1 MHDKHRPHHHK
12 HPHAAEPVAH
22 DHIPVVYTPPST
34 RAEDLEPP
42 PYVANPVLSVVGA
55 DRGLGIRHIE
65 NHLLVTFE
73 RWSRLNVGDV
83 YEFYM
88 RDTRNPVAWSEIRLG
103 EETQAR
109 YQLAVHRD
117 LVPLDFV
124 SPCYGRVLRV
134 GSGTESTS
142 TPQTWL
148 IKNTRPG
155 GVDQDPGLPY
165 HSALKLHLPADLQ
178 IPGSVLD
185 PDRANQGVVLTIDPY
200 PEMRIRDTIELYWN
214 GHLVTL
220 QLDEAHISRAKPIEV
235 RVEPEVIFR
244 PNGSGLLTLRFRV
257 HDEVLN
263 FSGEVQQW
271 SKAVH
276 LKSELDPSLLDRP
289 YFLVNGFDATEVN
302 FDTQGTGRFEI
313 EVSVP
318 TYLPGGTPT
327 PENTMIFATLSGIR
341 ADGSPLVVRLKE
353 FPARIGRS
361 AVTDVANGD
370 IKALINGS
378 MQISYE
384 LHRKIAEDNYVYLG
398 TSRRL
403 MVTIFGTVST
413 MPPVKVVEN
422 DAGLIDPTLDHIT
435 VKFPEYTPYD
445 SGYNVTLRLE
455 AVRPGGG
462 VEFYEQTLLAGTP
475 PPGDRIVY
483 KEDFLRFIGLSD
495 VKIFYRVDDGQVG
508 VLGGGGVLTVRESE
522 HLTVQ
527 FGERVAQMPK
537 PLLQHVDEHNNLDPA
552 HVIGKVIVKL
562 PYEHTASGDTFTW
575 RWVGSALGGSTSGEI
590 LLNGGTA
597 GKTVAFQV
605 EKALVEANLNGEIRL
620 SYSLIPANGTPT
632 LRSEVLVVTVGQ
644 ALGDLLRP
652 EVLEAS
658 RNPDQLAPEAA
669 IHGATIRVTFPQM
682 LPTDRIRAVW
692 TGIAD
697 IGSHSETK
705 DGNTHKTVDF
715 IVPANVVGAD
725 ISPFGQQIKV
735 QYFLIRG
742 TRETPSL
749 VLNLLLLNLTTLPIP
764 TIEGIGD
771 VPILELSKLKGTERT
786 MINVWPFIHRA
797 QRMWMEYRGTYA
809 NGTDYLEATY
819 TNNLVEADGE
829 INGIRPPTP
838 VDKLRLLKDGS
849 PLTISFWVSFERGG
863 EKANAVLFR
872 ERHHT
877 IQALPSELPHPFIG
891 GASGTG
897 PSVTVEPLVIEHDTR
912 VTVKYDG
919 MLTTD
924 EIKLAWVYQDCTE
937 YTITKKGN
945 SGGTLEFNLTSF
957 KVLNRSV
964 NSTVML
970 RYSIVRNGVTVLSE
984 VQTVRV
990 NSIPVA
996 NLPRP
1001 LIEAVANG
1009 GTVDLNT
1016 FPGNAWI
1023 QVLKWPLS
1031 VAGQRMWITCRSA
1044 NATAL
1049 SVLVGHVVTA
1059 VEAANYVQI
1068 LNAVSRAWLQALP
1081 SSQQFT
1087 VECSVTFDGST
1098 DQARAVSFQT
1108 TTYTIRR
1115 QVAALVFNQTA
1126 VSLNTRTYLIPGNPT
1141 ILPAFGAGNSIRH
1154 QASGGTP
1161 GYTYSSSNTGIA
1173 VVDSLGLVTVR
1184 GNGSATITVRDSSVP
1199 VQSKSYTVNVGNVV
1213 QCFGLGKNTLAG
1225 IRSAASGAGARMP
1238 SIDELKALYAAYG
1251 ARWPMGNAQYWS
1263 DSYSHSDWLGKRF
1276 YHTFNIVTGAADTAL
1291 DSNTSVQLLGVGLR

>member
-1 MHDKHRPHHHK
+1 MPDKHRPHHHK
-12 HPHAAEPVAH
+12 HPHSAEPVAH

-34 RAEDLEPP
+34 RVEDLEPP

-88 RDTRNPVAWSEIRLG
+88 RDTRNPVAWSEIRPG
-103 EETQAR
+103 EATQAR
-109 YQLAVHRD
+109 YQLAVPRE

-142 TPQTWL
+142 VPQTWL

-155 GVDQDPGLPY
+155 GVDEDPGLPY
-165 HSALKLHLPADLQ
+165 HSALKLHLPVDLQ
-178 IPGSVLD
+178 MPDKVLD
-185 PDRANQGVVLTIDPY
+185 PDRAAQGVVLTIDPY

-220 QLDEAHISRAKPIEV
+220 HLDEEHISRAKPIEV
-235 RVEPEVIFR
+235 RVEPEVILR

-271 SKAVH
+271 SQAVH
-276 LKSELDPSLLDRP
+276 LESDLDPSLLDRP
-289 YFLVNGFDATEVN
+289 YFLVNNQDATSVN
-302 FDTQGTGRFEI
+302 FDTHGEGPFKV
-313 EVSVP
+313 EVYVSKW
-318 TYLPGGTPT
+318 LPDGSTLPSD
-327 PENTMIFATLSGIR
+327 IRLQITLSGIR
-341 ADGSPLVVRLKE
+341 ADGSAHVVLLDKVTPTLGRTIFVDVGKSILKE
-353 FPARIGRS
+353 
-361 AVTDVANGD
+361 
-370 IKALINGS
+370 LINGS

-384 LHRKIAEDNYVYLG
+384 LQTPMGVVLG

-403 MVTIFGTVST
+403 MVTIFGTAST
-413 MPPVKVVEN
+413 MPPVNVVED
-422 DAGLIDPTLDHIT
+422 DAGLIDPAIDYIT
-435 VKFPEYTPYD
+435 VQFPEYTPYD
-445 SGYNVTLRLE
+445 RYYSVTLRLE

-462 VEFYEQTLLAGTP
+462 VEFYEQTLLAGPP
-475 PPGDRIVY
+475 PPGDRIVPRS
-483 KEDFLRFIGLSD
+483 EFLRFVGLGD
-495 VKIFYRVDDGQVG
+495 VRIFYRVDDGQVG

-537 PLLQHVDEHNNLDPA
+537 PLLQHVDEHDNLDPA
-552 HVIGKVIVKL
+552 HVIGQVIVTL
-562 PYEHTASGDTFTW
+562 PYVRTAPGDTFTW
-575 RWVGSALGGSTSGEI
+575 RWVGSGLGGSTSGEI

-597 GKTVAFQV
+597 GRTVAFQV
-605 EKALVEANLNGEIRL
+605 AKAFVEANLNGEIRL

-669 IHGATIRVTFPQM
+669 TRGATIRVTFPQM

-692 TGIAD
+692 TGIAG

-705 DGNTHKTVDF
+705 DGNTSKVVDF
-715 IVPANVVGAD
+715 TVPPDVVGAD
-725 ISPFGQQIKV
+725 ISPFGQQITV

-749 VLNLLLLNLTTLPIP
+749 VLNLLLLTLTTLPIP

-771 VPILELSKLKGTERT
+771 IPILDLSKLTGTERT
-786 MINVWPFIHRA
+786 TINAWSFIHRA

-809 NGTDYLEATY
+809 NGSDYFEATY
-819 TNNLVEADGE
+819 TNNLVTAEGE
-829 INGIRPPTP
+829 VNGILPPTP
-838 VDKLRLLKDGS
+838 VDQLRQLKDGTA
-849 PLTISFWVSFERGG
+849 LTIQFWVSFDRGSN
-863 EKANAVLFR
+863 KANAVLFR
-872 ERHHT
+872 ERRHT
-877 IQALPSELPHPFIG
+877 IQALTSVLPHPFIG
-891 GASGTG
+891 GTSGTG
-897 PSVTVEPLVIEHDTR
+897 PSVTVEPLDIEHNTT

-919 MLTTD
+919 MQSTD
-924 EIKLAWVYQDCTE
+924 RITLAWVYQDCTE
-937 YTITKKGN
+937 YNVSLDGQA
-945 SGGTLEFNLTSF
+945 GGTVVFNLTSA

-984 VQTVRV
+984 VQTVKV
-990 NSIPVA
+990 NSIAVA
-996 NLPRP
+996 SLPRP

-1009 GTVDLNT
+1009 GVVDLNT

-1023 QVLKWPLS
+1023 AVGKWPLS
-1031 VAGQRMWITCRSA
+1031 AAGQRIWFTCRSA
-1044 NATAL
+1044 NVVSL
-1049 SVLVGHVVTA
+1049 VLHPTGHIVTSA
-1059 VEAANYVQI
+1059 EAANGVTFT
-1068 LNAVSRAWLQALP
+1068 NAVSRGWLQALP
-1081 SSQQFT
+1081 NNQQFT
-1087 VECSVTFDGST
+1087 VECSVTFDGSA

-1126 VSLNTRTYLIPGNPT
+1126 VSLNTRTYLIPGSPT
-1141 ILPAFGAGNSIRH
+1141 VLPAFGTGNSIRH

-1161 GYTYSSSNTGIA
+1161 GYTYFSSNTGIA

-1199 VQSKSYTVNVGNVV
+1199 VQSKSYTVNVANVV
-1213 QCFGLGKNTLAG
+1213 QCVGLGKNTLAG
-1225 IRSAASGAGARMP
+1225 IRSAASSAGARVP

-1251 ARWPMGNAQYWS
+1251 ARWPMGDLQYWS

-1276 YHTFNIVTGAADTAL
+1276 YHTFNIVTGAADTAP
-1291 DSNTSVQLLGVGLR
+1291 DSNTSVHLLGVGLR